1 MNEKKT
7 IKQIFNLKT
16 IAVVGMSPK
25 EERPSNSVAR
35 YLISQGY
42 KVIPVNPGQDQ
53 ILGIKCY
60 PTLKDIPFS
69 VDVVDVFRNSAAV
82 PPIVDAAININ
93 AKALWLQDG
102 VIDQEAAQKAED
114 AGLLV
119 VMNDCMYRQ
128 HRLLM

>member
-16 IAVVGMSPK
+16 VAVVGLSPK